1 MRYLVIVV
9 ALALAA
15 IGAGSASAGGW
26 ATVGLASMPEGVS
39 SGETWTAE
47 ITILRHGV
55 TPTDGATPSL
65 TIRNKT
71 TGASETFDAE
81 PAGETGMYSARVVF
95 PDAGTW
101 RVEIDNGL
109 AATGYGESAT
119 TTYAPVRIEAGFGG
133 AGMSPAL
140 PFGVLAAA
148 IVLPVTG
155 VFGVRHFR
163 RRTPEDR

>member
-1 MRYLVIVV
+1 VRYLVIVF

-39 SGETWTAE
+39 SGETWMAE

-55 TPTDGATPSL
+55 TPTDGAAPNL
-65 TIRNKT
+65 TIRNKK

-81 PAGETGMYSARVVF
+81 PGEETGVYIARVVF

-101 RVEIDNGL
+101 SFEIDNGL
-109 AATGYGESAT
+109 AATGYGESAA
-119 TTYAPVRIEAGFGG
+119 TTYAPVTIAAGSDGTEAFR
-133 AGMSPAL
+133 AL
-140 PFGVLAAA
+140 PFGILAAA
-148 IVLPVTG
+148 IVLPVAG

-163 RRTPEDR
+163 RPTPEDR